1 MLPMEKLC
9 IMMEEILY
17 SLQQT
22 INYAEEN
29 NLTNTQEFLDFL
41 DTVNELSVSH

>member
-1 MLPMEKLC
+1 MEKLSS
-9 IMMEEILY
+9 MMAEALY
-17 SLQQT
+17 NLQQI

-41 DTVNELSVSH
+41 DIINELSVSH

>member
-1 MLPMEKLC
+1 MEKLSS
-9 IMMEEILY
+9 MMAEALRN
-17 SLQQT
+17 LQLS

-41 DTVNELSVSH
+41 DIVNEISVRY

>member
-1 MLPMEKLC
+1 MENLNT
-9 IMMEEILY
+9 MMEEALR
-17 SLQQT
+17 SLSLS

-41 DTVNELSVSH
+41 DSVNELSVKY

>member
-1 MLPMEKLC
+1 MENLST
-9 IMMEEILY
+9 MMEEALRNL
-17 SLQQT
+17 SLT

-41 DTVNELSVSH
+41 DIVNEVSVRY

>member
-1 MLPMEKLC
+1 MEKLNS
-9 IMMEEILY
+9 MMEVVL
-17 SLQQT
+17 SNLQQS

-29 NLTNTQEFLDFL
+29 NLTNTQEFINFL

>member
-1 MLPMEKLC
+1 MEKLC
-9 IMMEEILY
+9 TMMEEILY

-41 DTVNELSVSH
+41 DIVNELSVSH

>member
-1 MLPMEKLC
+1 MEKLHT
-9 IMMEEILY
+9 IMAEALRN
-17 SLQQT
+17 LQLS

-41 DTVNELSVSH
+41 DIVNELSVSH

>member
-1 MLPMEKLC
+1 MEKLNT
-9 IMMEEILY
+9 MMAEALRNL
-17 SLQQT
+17 LQS

-29 NLTNTQEFLDFL
+29 NLTNNQEFINFL